1 MSNIWATSDWH
12 FGHDKSFLYSPR
24 GFDNVYDMNE
34 AIIKNYNSVVQPD
47 DDVYVL
53 GDLMLNDNEAGM
65 RCIKSLKGNIHVIR
79 GNHDTDARMELYDTC
94 YNIVEICEGE
104 FLRYGKYH
112 FYLSH
117 YPTLTSNIDNDKPLK
132 ARMISLCGHSHTQD
146 PFADFS
152 KGLIYH
158 CEVDAHNLY
167 PVAIEDIIKDLK
179 ERL

>member
-1 MSNIWATSDWH
+1 MPNIWVTSDWH

-34 AIIKNYNSVVQPD
+34 AIIKNYNSVVQPS

-65 RCIKSLKGNIHVIR
+65 RCIKSLKGNIHIIR

-94 YNIVEICEGE
+94 YNIVEICEGK
-104 FLRYGKYH
+104 FLRHGKYH

-132 ARMISLCGHSHTQD
+132 ARMVSLCGHSHTKD
-146 PFADFS
+146 KFVDFN

-179 ERL
+179 ENL